1 MKAAFQCWGKTR
13 ESGRRRAQSLDATGA
28 NHLKDWRSFVSKER
42 TVFHSVESRF
52 CTEVIVMRST
62 SGPGLVPSSFD
73 VTVHLVLDDF
83 GKFGRAY
90 LETDEGKAKGQR
102 SFEPS

>member
-1 MKAAFQCWGKTR
+1 
-13 ESGRRRAQSLDATGA
+13 
-28 NHLKDWRSFVSKER
+28 
-42 TVFHSVESRF
+42 
-52 CTEVIVMRST
+52 MRST